1 MPDKLAPRNWPN
13 WLRIVTLVVSG
24 VWIVSIPLLFSA
36 RLRMT
41 WMPWVGVVS
50 VILLVALNAVP
61 TDDGATTAEPAT
73 ATSDSTPA
81 SPEATPIRASPEATP
96 TPVAERVAV
105 VVRGIHHLTWDDWL
119 HGIRVH
125 FVAQLENTGNVTAE
139 VRNIRYTM
147 RGADGALLEVGDVPH
162 AFPQKLAPGQFG
174 VIGRTISADT
184 AIDPA
189 DVSEVVVTFD
199 VRRADHPDN
208 LVAVVSVRDPEHDL
222 GNIQVTGTVKNT
234 SEKTY
239 DNIKIVVILVN
250 ADGEWFGYA
259 TAELPTAEL
268 PPGEL
273 ARFVTHADLPVDV
286 LPPIASVEVIAFDK

>member
-50 VILLVALNAVP
+50 VILLVAVNAVP
-61 TDDGATTAEPAT
+61 TDDGAATAEPTT

-81 SPEATPIRASPEATP
+81 SPEAPPIPASLEATP

-174 VIGRTISADT
+174 VIGRTISADAAT
-184 AIDPA
+184 RPD

-239 DNIKIVVILVN
+239 DNIKIAVILVD

-259 TAELPTAEL
+259 TAELPTDEL